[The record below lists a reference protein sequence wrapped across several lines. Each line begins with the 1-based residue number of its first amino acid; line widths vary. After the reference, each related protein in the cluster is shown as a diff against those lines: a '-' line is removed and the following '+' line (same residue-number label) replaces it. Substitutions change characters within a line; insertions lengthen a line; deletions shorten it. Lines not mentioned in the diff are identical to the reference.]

1 MDVKDQEIAYLKRI
15 ISLMPGNIYWKD
27 AKGRYLGCNNNLAKA
42 LKLNSPEE
50 IIGKTDKEL
59 IGDEL
64 AQLLEPI
71 NQEVMEKQ
79 KEIAV
84 EEKGCDNDGNTV
96 FYLTKKIPLLNE
108 EGKVEGMLGI
118 SLDIT
123 ERIQMEENLRISKE
137 QAEVAS
143 QAKTQFLALAS
154 HELRI
159 PLTGILGMASF
170 LSEENITRN
179 DQLEYIQHIQNSS
192 THLLSLI
199 NDILDFSKLEANK
212 FGLVSIPVD
221 LGKIIEETA
230 AMLSVNAKN
239 KGLAL
244 WIDYAASAPTQVL
257 GDPRALRQIIIN
269 LLSNAIKFTQEGH
282 IGIIV
287 KCLAKSHHTAKFK
300 IMIVDTGVGI
310 PADKLCL
317 VFERFQQVDSPY
329 TRKQGGTGL
338 GLAITKK
345 LIELMNGHI
354 FITSEVGKGS
364 CFHVEI
370 ELPTQENA
378 IVESAWEPYE
388 ANVRILVIDDTTRG
402 YITCNH
408 ISLANC
414 DSVTSNEAIYTLATA
429 HQLNQP
435 YHIVIIDDQAFNA
448 KPETLLQLLSKQ
460 KEIPK
465 VMALLLT
472 SKNTQY
478 DQQIAEAHGFFSFI
492 LKPALPS
499 TLQIKLTSAWE
510 KWLEKNQISLAYN
523 PQILLI
529 EDDIVV
535 QLVHKKML
543 QGLGCEVKI
552 AASGQKALELLD
564 EYCDIIFMD
573 LGLPDISGFE
583 LIKQIR
589 KQGLPFDRIP
599 IIALTGYSSEAEKQI
614 SLDAGANAVETKP
627 IQKARLKTL
636 IDTYI
641 KK

>member
-244 WIDYAASAPTQVL
+244 WIDYAA
-257 GDPRALRQIIIN
+257 
-269 LLSNAIKFTQEGH
+269 
-282 IGIIV
+282 
-287 KCLAKSHHTAKFK
+287 
-300 IMIVDTGVGI
+300 
-310 PADKLCL
+310 
-317 VFERFQQVDSPY
+317 Y
-329 TRKQGGTGL
+329 
-338 GLAITKK
+338 
-345 LIELMNGHI
+345 
-354 FITSEVGKGS
+354 
-364 CFHVEI
+364 
-370 ELPTQENA
+370 
-378 IVESAWEPYE
+378 
-388 ANVRILVIDDTTRG
+388 
-402 YITCNH
+402 
-408 ISLANC
+408 
-414 DSVTSNEAIYTLATA
+414 
-429 HQLNQP
+429 
-435 YHIVIIDDQAFNA
+435 
-448 KPETLLQLLSKQ
+448 
-460 KEIPK
+460 
-465 VMALLLT
+465 
-472 SKNTQY
+472 
-478 DQQIAEAHGFFSFI
+478 
-492 LKPALPS
+492 
-499 TLQIKLTSAWE
+499 
-510 KWLEKNQISLAYN
+510 
-523 PQILLI
+523 
-529 EDDIVV
+529 
-535 QLVHKKML
+535 
-543 QGLGCEVKI
+543 
-552 AASGQKALELLD
+552 
-564 EYCDIIFMD
+564 
-573 LGLPDISGFE
+573 
-583 LIKQIR
+583 
-589 KQGLPFDRIP
+589 
-599 IIALTGYSSEAEKQI
+599 
-614 SLDAGANAVETKP
+614 
-627 IQKARLKTL
+627 
-636 IDTYI
+636 
-641 KK
+641 